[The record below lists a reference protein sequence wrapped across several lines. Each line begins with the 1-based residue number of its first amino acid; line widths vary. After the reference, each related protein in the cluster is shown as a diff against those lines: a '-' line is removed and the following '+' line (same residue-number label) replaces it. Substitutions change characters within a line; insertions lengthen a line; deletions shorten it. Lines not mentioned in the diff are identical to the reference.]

1 MKNKIKNMLRNIDYI
16 SVIDSLVV
24 VAIIIIVAT
33 TIALNV
39 YIGMYLISLILLG
52 LAVII
57 SKYKERE
64 QIK

>member
-1 MKNKIKNMLRNIDYI
+1 MKNKIKNMLRNSDYI
-16 SVIDSLVV
+16 AVIDSLVV

-39 YIGMYLISLILLG
+39 YIGMYLISLMLLG

-57 SKYKERE
+57 SKYKEIE
-64 QIK
+64 

>member
-1 MKNKIKNMLRNIDYI
+1 MKNKVKNILRNIDYI
-16 SVIDSLVV
+16 SIVDSLVV
-24 VAIIIIVAT
+24 IAIIIIVAT
-33 TIALNV
+33 TIAINV

-64 QIK
+64 

>member
-1 MKNKIKNMLRNIDYI
+1 MKNKVKNILRNIDYI
-16 SVIDSLVV
+16 SIVDSLVV
-24 VAIIIIVAT
+24 IAIIIIVAT
-33 TIALNV
+33 TIAINV

>member
-64 QIK
+64 